1 MANLNQVII
10 AGNLTKDPVQF
21 DYKKNGKPSSF
32 AVLMVAV
39 NTRKG
44 DTTYVEYI
52 SVKVFNGQVK
62 ACMGCLKKGSG
73 VLVSGHLVNNNY
85 TDKDGIERW
94 GMDVFADKVQFTT
107 AKASK

>member
-21 DYKKNGKPSSF
+21 DYKKDGKDSSF

-62 ACMGCLKKGSG
+62 ACMDYLKKGSG
-73 VLVSGHLVNNNY
+73 VLITGHLVSSSY
-85 TDKDGIERW
+85 KDKNDVPHW
-94 GMDVFADKVQFTT
+94 GMDVFADKVQFTG